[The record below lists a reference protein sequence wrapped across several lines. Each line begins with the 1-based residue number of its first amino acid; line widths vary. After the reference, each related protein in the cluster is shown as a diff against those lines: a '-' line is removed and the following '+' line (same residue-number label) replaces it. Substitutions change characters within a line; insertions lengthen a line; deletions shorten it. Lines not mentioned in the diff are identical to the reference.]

1 MRFVW
6 AVVAFV
12 LAAVLI
18 GAGIAQRTIFVG
30 PSSEEARVDIEEP
43 APFVLLDGDVLR
55 INAGAQKL
63 LIRGEGE
70 IFTSYGRTADME
82 AWLSD
87 SEYNHV
93 TVGDEDELVVEH
105 VAAADDEGSAETPA
119 PETTA
124 TPAPEEDAEAPAGRN
139 PAGSDLWLDSFSEEN
154 FLATDKMQLPEGT
167 SVLIAY
173 DGTRTRRTTSWSPGR
188 WTRGR
193 RWRARSWRQ
202 AGWCSSWA
210 WSCTCSRSVTSAVAA
225 ARAGRGPGRFPRRSR
240 STWRPFR
247 RPSARPWRPRTASRR
262 RHRRGRTTWRTRRSS
277 TRRSRTG
284 RARCAL
290 SARGVVGACS
300 PSPPSV

>member
-1 MRFVW
+1 M
-6 AVVAFV
+6 VAFV

-105 VAAADDEGSAETPA
+105 VAAADDEGSTETPA
-119 PETTA
+119 PEATE
-124 TPAPEEDAEAPAGRN
+124 TPAR
-139 PAGSDLWLDSFSEEN
+139 
-154 FLATDKMQLPEGT
+154 
-167 SVLIAY
+167 
-173 DGTRTRRTTSWSPGR
+173 
-188 WTRGR
+188 
-193 RWRARSWRQ
+193 
-202 AGWCSSWA
+202 
-210 WSCTCSRSVTSAVAA
+210 
-225 ARAGRGPGRFPRRSR
+225 
-240 STWRPFR
+240 
-247 RPSARPWRPRTASRR
+247 SRR
-262 RHRRGRTTWRTRRSS
+262 RSH
-277 TRRSRTG
+277 
-284 RARCAL
+284 
-290 SARGVVGACS
+290 
-300 PSPPSV
+300 